1 MSKITKATF
10 KAFLRR
16 NESKLLIKVGSN
28 FDPSYD
34 CVMPVADGFSA
45 PREANYPCENNLGL
59 AGVWLVGGTRNYFT
73 EYIKD
78 GLVGIRV
85 SNCCGSFVVAAPAAK
100 AVLNWV

>member
-10 KAFLRR
+10 KAFLRK
-16 NESKLLIKVGSN
+16 NAPVLLKVGST
-28 FDPSYD
+28 FDPMVD
-34 CVMPVADGFSA
+34 GVRPVGGGFEVARKS
-45 PREANYPCENNLGL
+45 EYVSEHNQGL
-59 AGVWLVGGTRNYFT
+59 AGVWIVQGPRNYFS